1 MMTPREGVEK
11 LIENTLRRLQKL
23 KEQQALKGINSP
35 PELLIE
41 IEDLEADIEQLQTK
55 LQQLEEYETA
65 EQAKIY
71 ILASIPGGW
80 SANSYEALADS
91 NRLDEALAKVS
102 QPDEMIFVSLSHFL
116 HDTHQLRTS
125 ALASIAFIDLA
136 RAGSEIL
143 QDIALVRT
151 YLPANVFILYTS
163 DHEYQKL
170 KDEVPVEWASQFEHY
185 YKLRKGRE
193 FVFETE
199 LRRILDIAR
208 TTAFQKRE
216 TINKL

>member
-1 MMTPREGVEK
+1 MLPRKGVEN
-11 LIENTLRRLQKL
+11 LIEISLRRLQKL
-23 KEQQALKGINSP
+23 KEQQALRGINSP

-41 IEDLEADIEQLQTK
+41 IEDLEADVEQLQAK

-65 EQAKIY
+65 QQAKIY

-80 SANSYEALADS
+80 SANNYEALADS
-91 NRLDEALAKVS
+91 KKLEEALAKVS

-125 ALASIAFIDLA
+125 VLASIAFIDLA
-136 RAGSEIL
+136 RAGSAIL

-151 YLPANVFILYTS
+151 HLPANVFILYTN
-163 DHEYQKL
+163 DREYQKL
-170 KDEVPVEWASQFEHY
+170 KDEVPVEWASEFERY

-199 LRRILDIAR
+199 VRRIVDIAR
-208 TTAFQKRE
+208 ITAFQKRE
-216 TINKL
+216 AINKL